1 MPVGLTSDFF
11 QCSPVL
17 KRFADVLFTGRKL
30 VILREKKKKKKR
42 KEEKLCC

>member
-11 QCSPVL
+11 HCSPVL

-30 VILREKKKKKKR
+30 VILREKKKEGR
-42 KEEKLCC
+42 EAMLLN